1 MNTELKCSDYYFS
14 ASQDDSPVRA
24 YKSHFP
30 YKHRKTYRD
39 GEEVREQNKENCS
52 LSETNQQPQAVAVEH
67 RVTQDKRTLEEK
79 SMKSD
84 DSTCKDYDFSSQVD
98 SPVREYK
105 SLFVSKHRKTDSE
118 SAAEKASDQNKE
130 NNQFAEANL
139 QTQTSVNVVNKLVIG
154 DKRTLEE
161 KNMNTESKCNDYDFS
176 ASQDDSPVRE
186 YKPLFAS
193 KHRKTDSGS
202 EESEANLPA
211 QNLENIVTEDKR
223 TVEEKH
229 MFRRRVSYV
238 YSEELI
244 QRCNQM
250 IKIPMRVIMLRPLQF
265 YVTLIFCKA

>member
-1 MNTELKCSDYYFS
+1 MNTELKCSDYDFS

-67 RVTQDKRTLEEK
+67 RVTQVKRTLEEK

-84 DSTCKDYDFSSQVD
+84 DSTCNDYDFSSQDD

-130 NNQFAEANL
+130 NDQFAEANL
-139 QTQTSVNVVNKLVIG
+139 QTQTSVNVVI
-154 DKRTLEE
+154 RTLEE

-176 ASQDDSPVRE
+176 AWQDDSPVRE

-193 KHRKTDSGS
+193 KHRKTDSGA

-211 QNLENIVTEDKR
+211 QKLENIVTEDKR
-223 TVEEKH
+223 TLEEKH
-229 MFRRRVSYV
+229 LFRRRVSYV

-250 IKIPMRVIMLRPLQF
+250 IKIPMRVIMPRPLQF